1 MDSSASLSVEA
12 IENINSVYNNK
23 NMIITNL
30 TTTGNTNIGSNLTVS
45 GNMIG
50 NKLNINND
58 ISTNGNLI
66 SKGNISTD
74 GSITFN
80 GNLNIVNSVSGNK
93 FTINNIDFR
102 DYIIGCIL
110 TSVNPTTQTYKNGA
124 NGGGNKV
131 NLTIGKWMFCGDSE
145 SWFSDQADNVIVNPG
160 FGVKLWTNCN
170 FTQDN
175 DSLNACIIENK
186 DVKPVRI
193 TLNGTNPIIE
203 NGGLDIYT
211 TNSNLVSITY
221 KDNQSLQNT
230 ISSVEVYKL

>member
-1 MDSSASLSVEA
+1 
-12 IENINSVYNNK
+12 
-23 NMIITNL
+23 
-30 TTTGNTNIGSNLTVS
+30 
-45 GNMIG
+45 
-50 NKLNINND
+50 
-58 ISTNGNLI
+58 
-66 SKGNISTD
+66 
-74 GSITFN
+74 
-80 GNLNIVNSVSGNK
+80 
-93 FTINNIDFR
+93 
-102 DYIIGCIL
+102 
-110 TSVNPTTQTYKNGA
+110 
-124 NGGGNKV
+124 
-131 NLTIGKWMFCGDSE
+131 MFCGDSE
-145 SWFSDQADNVIVNPG
+145 IWFSDQADNVIVNPG

-175 DSLNACIIENK
+175 GSLNACIIENK